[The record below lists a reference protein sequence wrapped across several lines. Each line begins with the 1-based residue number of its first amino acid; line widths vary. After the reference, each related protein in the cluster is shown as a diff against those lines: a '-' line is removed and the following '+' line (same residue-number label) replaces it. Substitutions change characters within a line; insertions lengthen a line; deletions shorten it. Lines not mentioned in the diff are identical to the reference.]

1 MLGAMSPRISV
12 IIPVHNESAILA
24 RCVNSLAA
32 DARSGEVE
40 VLFVCNGCTDDSE
53 RVLKELAPWAR
64 VLVSPDRGKPQA
76 LNYADAH
83 ARGAERHYI
92 DADVSISPG
101 AITEVSAQMATRGLL
116 AASPRIDIDVRGA
129 SWSVRNYMS
138 TWQQSPYFTKGLLGA
153 GYYAISA
160 KGRARFG
167 TFPLIKADDHFV
179 YSLFQ
184 AHERGIVE
192 SARFSPLW
200 PQNFADLWR
209 VEVRHFSARVEFE
222 EALRRGQLS
231 ANAEHVK
238 PQRAWLLD
246 QLRTPNKW
254 ASVAEYVAVKA
265 LTGVA
270 GRLNHRFGDRKAWA
284 RDESSRK

>member
-1 MLGAMSPRISV
+1 MSPRVSV

-24 RCVNSLAA
+24 RCANSLVQ
-32 DARSGEVE
+32 DVGTGDVE

-76 LNYADAH
+76 LNYGDAH
-83 ARGAERHYI
+83 AQGAERHYI

-101 AITEVSAQMATRGLL
+101 AITEVSKQMAARGLL
-116 AASPRIDIDVRGA
+116 AASPRIDIDVAGA
-129 SWSVRNYMS
+129 SWPVRNYMS
-138 TWQQSPYFTKGLLGA
+138 TWQQSPYFRSGLLGA

-160 KGRARFG
+160 QGRSRFG
-167 TFPLIKADDHFV
+167 AFPLIKADDHFV
-179 YSLFQ
+179 YSLFN
-184 AHERGIVE
+184 AAERGIVE
-192 SARFSPLW
+192 SARFAPLW

-209 VEVRHFSARVEFE
+209 VEVRHFAARVEFD
-222 EALRRGQLS
+222 EALREGRLAAG
-231 ANAEHVK
+231 AEHVK
-238 PQRAWLLD
+238 PQRGWLLA
-246 QLRTPNKW
+246 QLRAPNRW
-254 ASVAEYVAVKA
+254 ASVAEYVAVKV